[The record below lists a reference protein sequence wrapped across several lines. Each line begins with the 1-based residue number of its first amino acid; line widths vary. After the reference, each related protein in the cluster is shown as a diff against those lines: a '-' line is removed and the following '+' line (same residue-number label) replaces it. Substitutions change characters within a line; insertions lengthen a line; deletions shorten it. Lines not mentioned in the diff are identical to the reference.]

1 MSTWSRNRE
10 GTSTTNI
17 YLNVCRVG
25 MGTKVRRREVCYL
38 LINKGSKRVM
48 LCMVSLLTIHKLH
61 ENTKMPNI
69 STSTLG
75 TAPNSFLNVL
85 VKKNL

>member
-1 MSTWSRNRE
+1 MSNWSRNRE
-10 GTSTTNI
+10 GTSTANI
-17 YLNVCRVG
+17 YLHVYRVV
-25 MGTKVRRREVCYL
+25 METKVRRREVCYL
-38 LINKGSKRVM
+38 LINKGSKRVI

-61 ENTKMPNI
+61 ENTKIPNI

-75 TAPNSFLNVL
+75 TAPNSSLYVL